1 MANEKEKETIT
12 LSETNNWKHKFNNLP
27 LEENGTE
34 IKYTIK
40 EKNIPQ
46 GYTTEVKENEK
57 NNFTITN
64 THIPEQKIFDLALRK
79 YITEINNNKLETL
92 NQQKRVPEISEKTL
106 QTGTT
111 ATYKHIK
118 QPVEVETNDIV
129 TYAITIYNEG
139 EKSGYANQIID
150 QLPTGLIY
158 NPNSTITSKD
168 KNGQDKNK
176 YKVTYDTTSNKITF
190 DLINSNENPATDLKP
205 YIQGNID
212 KETIYIKCKVI
223 FEPKIEQS
231 NILTNTA
238 WINKAYDTED
248 KQEAKDRDSEPET
261 RPEVNKDN
269 MEKYKGNTENKED
282 LSDKDYYYKGEQDD
296 DDFEK
301 VYVKTFDLSLR
312 KFIIKVDGKEL
323 KGNNGK
329 YTREPSVD
337 VTSLRDGTNTTAIY
351 NHTKKPLGLQVGDKV
366 IYTIRIYN
374 EGEIDG
380 YASQVTDYLPPNLI
394 YDKTSDINKI
404 YKWEISEDGRIATTK
419 YLSTKELKKF
429 NGSELD
435 YQDLQ
440 IECKI
445 SENAE
450 TGKNI
455 TNIAEISEYRYGD
468 TIQPK
473 DRDSNSNNIDK
484 NLPSDEELPG
494 YKDSEMDKTYI
505 PGNEDDDDFEKVY
518 VRDFDLALRKFIT
531 QVGDKEVTTR
541 IPQVK
546 NDNGQITYEHP
557 KDPLV
562 VHVGDIVTYT
572 IRIYNEGEISGYAN
586 IVSDDIPEYLEY
598 LPEETTNVDYMWKMY
613 NEKGEETQKV
623 EEAKRIKTE
632 YLSKDNSTEN
642 LIKAFDGTTLDYKDI
657 KVAFKVKDPNS
668 NTYMIT
674 NHAQI
679 SDDTDEKGKPIKDKD
694 SETDKW
700 NEGEDDQDIE
710 NIKVEYFD
718 LALLKYVT
726 KVMVEENGQQKITET
741 GYNGLEDPEPVVK
754 VELHRKK
761 LDEVVVKFGYGIK
774 ITNEGDIPGYATE
787 ITDYIPEGLKF
798 VAEDNPNWT
807 DEGNNVISTRQLE
820 GTLLQPGE
828 SAVVEVILT
837 WINGADNLAEKTN
850 TAEIS
855 EDKNEYDVLDRDST
869 PDNQKPREDDIDI
882 AKVLLAISTG
892 GPKTYITLTLGLLT
906 IVLVGV
912 WAIRKFV
919 V

>member
-301 VYVKTFDLSLR
+301 
-312 KFIIKVDGKEL
+312 E
-323 KGNNGK
+323 
-329 YTREPSVD
+329 
-337 VTSLRDGTNTTAIY
+337 
-351 NHTKKPLGLQVGDKV
+351 
-366 IYTIRIYN
+366 
-374 EGEIDG
+374 
-380 YASQVTDYLPPNLI
+380 
-394 YDKTSDINKI
+394 
-404 YKWEISEDGRIATTK
+404 
-419 YLSTKELKKF
+419 
-429 NGSELD
+429 
-435 YQDLQ
+435 
-440 IECKI
+440 
-445 SENAE
+445 
-450 TGKNI
+450 
-455 TNIAEISEYRYGD
+455 AEI
-468 TIQPK
+468 K
-473 DRDSNSNNIDK
+473 
-484 NLPSDEELPG
+484 
-494 YKDSEMDKTYI
+494 
-505 PGNEDDDDFEKVY
+505 
-518 VRDFDLALRKFIT
+518 
-531 QVGDKEVTTR
+531 
-541 IPQVK
+541 
-546 NDNGQITYEHP
+546 
-557 KDPLV
+557 
-562 VHVGDIVTYT
+562 
-572 IRIYNEGEISGYAN
+572 
-586 IVSDDIPEYLEY
+586 
-598 LPEETTNVDYMWKMY
+598 
-613 NEKGEETQKV
+613 
-623 EEAKRIKTE
+623 KR
-632 YLSKDNSTEN
+632 
-642 LIKAFDGTTLDYKDI
+642 
-657 KVAFKVKDPNS
+657 
-668 NTYMIT
+668 
-674 NHAQI
+674 
-679 SDDTDEKGKPIKDKD
+679 
-694 SETDKW
+694 
-700 NEGEDDQDIE
+700 
-710 NIKVEYFD
+710 
-718 LALLKYVT
+718 
-726 KVMVEENGQQKITET
+726 
-741 GYNGLEDPEPVVK
+741 
-754 VELHRKK
+754 
-761 LDEVVVKFGYGIK
+761 
-774 ITNEGDIPGYATE
+774 
-787 ITDYIPEGLKF
+787 
-798 VAEDNPNWT
+798 
-807 DEGNNVISTRQLE
+807 
-820 GTLLQPGE
+820 
-828 SAVVEVILT
+828 
-837 WINGADNLAEKTN
+837 
-850 TAEIS
+850 
-855 EDKNEYDVLDRDST
+855 
-869 PDNQKPREDDIDI
+869 
-882 AKVLLAISTG
+882 
-892 GPKTYITLTLGLLT
+892 
-906 IVLVGV
+906 
-912 WAIRKFV
+912 
-919 V
+919 